1 MDYSTQTM
9 TLDPEGAWVRWS
21 DIDLH
26 DQFYAVTLHQ
36 RNTAWVENQSLRDAL
51 IQARLQL
58 EYLDGKFP
66 STGTTSAVLGQIRAA
81 LASDNVDHATAET
94 QP

>member
-1 MDYSTQTM
+1 MADSTQAM

-21 DIDLH
+21 DIDLD

-36 RNTAWVENQSLRDAL
+36 RNTAWAENQSLRDAL

-58 EYLDGKFP
+58 EYLDQKFP
-66 STGTTSAVLGQIRAA
+66 STGTTSAVLGQIGAA
-81 LASDNVDHATAET
+81 VRGR
-94 QP
+94 